1 MLKAML
7 VSDFVQ
13 IARPFAEVKSE
24 LSTSSAGWLADSAV
38 AAYAEGEQLSMRVFS
53 SIGPVRVS
61 KRVWADL
68 GEPSVR
74 PDRVTQPLTWRAA
87 GATSL
92 FPAME
97 AEIEVTPMGDSMTA
111 ISFQG
116 SYVPPL
122 GPLGR
127 SADRML
133 LHRLAEASVRG
144 LLERIA
150 RHLEG
155 PDATAPVAIRRAQ
168 TAPGG

>member
-1 MLKAML
+1 ML

-13 IARPFAEVKSE
+13 IVRPFAEVRKE
-24 LSTSSAGWLADSAV
+24 LATSGPAWLADSAV

-53 SIGPVRVS
+53 AIGPVRVS
-61 KRVWADL
+61 KRVSADL
-68 GEPSVR
+68 GEPIVR
-74 PDRVTQPLTWRAA
+74 RARITQPLTWRAT

-92 FPAME
+92 FPSMD
-97 AEIEVTPMGDSMTA
+97 AEIEVTPMGDSMTS

-133 LHRLAEASVRG
+133 LHRFAEASVRA

-150 RHLEG
+150 QHLEG
-155 PDATAPVAIRRAQ
+155 TDAAAAVSIGNAQ
-168 TAPGG
+168 TAPGQ